1 MTESKTSFSRYW
13 IISRYLSLPI
23 FKFIYFELRK
33 VLRRKESSWYHVG
46 KTKSRDMEKES
57 HIDLIVPIIKW
68 ATFWI
73 VSIRSRRL
81 TLPRPLVTPIR
92 PKVIQASISDAKLG
106 GTSTCMRKIWAN
118 FWMVYKTKK
127 NQGWFHLKMP
137 RTKQAAINT

>member
-46 KTKSRDMEKES
+46 KTESRDMEKES

-73 VSIRSRRL
+73 VSIGSHPAGYGTNFVRAS
-81 TLPRPLVTPIR
+81 VNGQS
-92 PKVIQASISDAKLG
+92 KVIFRRWIWLYFHMHAKNLSLFLNGLSNKKEPRLISSQTPWESVA
-106 GTSTCMRKIWAN
+106 
-118 FWMVYKTKK
+118 
-127 NQGWFHLKMP
+127 
-137 RTKQAAINT
+137 